1 MQITLKQLSTHL
13 DKSLYLIS
21 SDESLLAQ
29 DTRDTLVA
37 VFKKKG
43 FSEKQLIHMDT
54 GFQSEQLTL
63 AINNQDLFS
72 EKKLI
77 DIRNANAKFDAD
89 SIATLEKYCLNK
101 NSDQV
106 IIITTDKLSA
116 AQQKSAWF
124 QCVNKNGYFIPI
136 WPIAIDALPQW
147 IVDRARDQFSL
158 KLPIDVARNLAFFS
172 EGNLLSAEQ
181 ALTKLQLLYNGTEI
195 TREQLITVLSDHA
208 RFNVFDL
215 SNALAQRN
223 TKKVIRILERLEKT
237 GEEPVLVLWS
247 ICRELR
253 NHQRYTALQYA
264 AKTDEIIKGAQ
275 TGDIWLSLKQ
285 LSLMGCGH
293 AI

>member
-1 MQITLKQLSTHL
+1 MQITLKQLPTQL

-21 SDESLLAQ
+21 GDESLLVQ
-29 DTRDTLVA
+29 DARDMIVA
-37 VFKKKG
+37 SLKKKG
-43 FSEKQLIHMDT
+43 FTEKQLIHMDS

-63 AINNQDLFS
+63 AVNNQDLFS
-72 EKKLI
+72 EKKII
-77 DIRNANAKFDAD
+77 DIRNSNAKFDAD
-89 SIATLEKYCLNK
+89 SLATLEKYCAEK
-101 NSDQV
+101 NPDQV
-106 IIITTDKLSA
+106 VIITTDKLSA
-116 AQQKSAWF
+116 AQQKSTWF
-124 QCVNKNGYFIPI
+124 QLLTKNGCFIAI

-147 IVDRARDQFSL
+147 IVDRAHHKFSV

-181 ALTKLQLLYNGTEI
+181 ALTKLQLLYGTAEI
-195 TREQLITVLSDHA
+195 TRDQLITVLSDHA

-223 TKKVIRILERLEKT
+223 AKKVIRILERLEKT

-253 NHQRYTALQYA
+253 NHQRYAALQYA
-264 AKTDEIIKGAQ
+264 AKTDEIIKGAA
-275 TGDIWLSLKQ
+275 TGDVWLSLKE